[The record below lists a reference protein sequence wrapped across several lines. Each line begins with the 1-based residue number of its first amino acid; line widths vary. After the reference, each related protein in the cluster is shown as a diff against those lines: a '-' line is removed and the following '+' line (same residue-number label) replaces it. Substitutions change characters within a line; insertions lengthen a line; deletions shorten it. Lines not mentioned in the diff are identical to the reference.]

1 LQERRTTEVA
11 DVERK
16 FLMDKALLQEKLERQ
31 REQII
36 LEARAEAENGLHAK
50 TRQIW
55 LDNKRY
61 GHCDEKGDKDS
72 KGGFD
77 GKDPMGVG
85 VMVDLMGEGGERWAF
100 LRVPNLIRPTNLNRW
115 TGGCP
120 QLVRWTDSIH
130 CPFPPTR
137 L

>member
-1 LQERRTTEVA
+1 MRPDGLIARLCTHCHVSDVPRACILCPQFLQERRKTEVA

-16 FLMDKALLQEKLERQ
+16 FLMDKALLQERLERQ

-61 GHCDEKGDKDS
+61 GD
-72 KGGFD
+72 
-77 GKDPMGVG
+77 
-85 VMVDLMGEGGERWAF
+85 
-100 LRVPNLIRPTNLNRW
+100 
-115 TGGCP
+115 
-120 QLVRWTDSIH
+120 
-130 CPFPPTR
+130 
-137 L
+137 